1 MSPKPSQLASLVLR
15 VVAARHLDQNIA
27 FATTDEA
34 SDVLKSA
41 GGQLASFALSAGL
54 RVKTINAVGP
64 YLRQA
69 ASDLLS
75 MFVGGP
81 IVEEIAKMIEGAA
94 HTLKAIATEMD
105 NHAAG
110 CGCELVNVTSLVE
123 QRALRNY
130 EDTGA
135 VSGEAPP
142 IRFETEIIEDAQGN
156 LEPFKVT
163 GSADITMSPRTVR
176 LTLKE
181 GDLTAQD
188 LCHLAYVLHHELF
201 CHAFQTI
208 GAVSQRNAPPQCY
221 WTEGWMDRLAFVKAV
236 QWAEQNN
243 TPHAWLPF
251 TGPDATGAMTIFHEF
266 RYKNPKGL
274 KFSDAKNRR
283 AARQAFHALV
293 EALIENG
300 MARCRDH
307 AEHLVF
313 RFSLLANAHPNA
325 DLATL
330 RRICLHFQNNLLSQA
345 RKTQTGAVA
354 LACVEFL
361 RHRDLNVLE
370 TDLARDPYAPPMA
383 QAGLQ

>member
-1 MSPKPSQLASLVLR
+1 VSPKPSQLASLVLR

-27 FATTDEA
+27 FAITDEA

-41 GGQLASFALSAGL
+41 RGQLASFALSAGL
-54 RVKTINAVGP
+54 RVKTINAIGS

-75 MFVGGP
+75 ILVGGP
-81 IVEEIAKMIEGAA
+81 VVEEIAEMIEGAA

-105 NHAAG
+105 NHAVG
-110 CGCELVNVTSLVE
+110 YGCELVDVTRLVE
-123 QRALRNY
+123 QRALRTY

-135 VSGEAPP
+135 MSGEAPP

-156 LEPFKVT
+156 LAPFKVT
-163 GSADITMSPRTVR
+163 GSADITIWPRIVR
-176 LTLKE
+176 LTVKE
-181 GDLTAQD
+181 GDLTARD
-188 LCHLAYVLHHELF
+188 LCQLAYVLHHELF
-201 CHAFQTI
+201 CHAFQAI
-208 GAVSQRNAPPQCY
+208 GGVSQRNAPPQCY
-221 WTEGWMDRLAFVKAV
+221 WTEGWMDRLAFVMAV
-236 QWAEQNN
+236 QWAAQNN
-243 TPHAWLPF
+243 TPHAWLPL
-251 TGPDATGAMTIFHEF
+251 TGPDATGAMTAFHEF
-266 RYKNPKGL
+266 RYENPTGL
-274 KFSDAKNRR
+274 KFLDAKNRR

-307 AEHLVF
+307 AESLVF

-330 RRICLHFQNNLLSQA
+330 RRICLHFQNNLLSRV

-354 LACVEFL
+354 LACIEFL

-370 TDLARDPYAPPMA
+370 TDLARDPYTPPMA
-383 QAGLQ
+383 QAG